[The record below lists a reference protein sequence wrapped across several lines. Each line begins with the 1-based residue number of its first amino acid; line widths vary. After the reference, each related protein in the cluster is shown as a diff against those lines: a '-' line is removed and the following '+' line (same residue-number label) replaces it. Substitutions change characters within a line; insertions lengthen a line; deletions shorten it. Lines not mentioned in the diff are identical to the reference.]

1 MSCAIKSNLIWLLR
15 LVVVTEAVGGERGH
29 EDVARAALAGGCR
42 AVQMRDKDM
51 TDMEFARVAARIKAL
66 CRRRHALFFV
76 NDRVDVAA
84 AVGADGVHLGV
95 EDLEVASARQLMPQ
109 GAIIGFSPESM
120 EEAREAA
127 AVGADYLGIGPVFG
141 SPTKADAGR
150 PIGLDGL
157 EAYCG
162 ARIAPVIGVGGIT
175 AGTAASVVEAGA
187 VGVAVVSA
195 VSRADD
201 MESSAREILEELGHS
216 DGFIQS
222 STGGR

>member
-1 MSCAIKSNLIWLLR
+1 MSCAIRPDLIWLLR
-15 LVVVTEAVGGERGH
+15 LVVVTEAAGDERGH

-42 AVQMRDKDM
+42 AVQMRDKNM
-51 TDMEFARVAARIKAL
+51 TDREFAGVAARIKAL
-66 CRRRHALFFV
+66 CRKRHALFFV

-84 AVGADGVHLGV
+84 AVAADGVHLGV
-95 EDLEVASARQLMPQ
+95 EDLDVASARQLMPP
-109 GAIIGFSPESM
+109 GAIIGFSPESR
-120 EEAREAA
+120 EEARQAA

-150 PIGLDGL
+150 PIGLEGL

-162 ARIAPVIGVGGIT
+162 ARTAPVIGVGGIT
-175 AGTAASVVEAGA
+175 AGNAASVIDTGA

-201 MESSAREILEELGHS
+201 MEGSVREILEALGHR
-216 DGFIQS
+216 DGSIQS